1 MIFLRGMEN
10 MKLRRLIKGV
20 LTINLFLMCI
30 GCQDKSKNII
40 VNNEDQETINL
51 RFYGYKSEAINVV
64 AIEDS
69 LQDYMKE
76 NPHIKITYES
86 VKGIEYYNVLEKR
99 LKSGHYDDIFMI
111 DEDHLQE
118 LKSSGYFADLSDL
131 STISHFSQKSIDQM
145 KENDG
150 KIYYV
155 PSTISAFGLYC
166 NMDLLN
172 KYHQKVP
179 TNEKEFMDV
188 CQYFVNQGIVPI
200 IANNDISLKT
210 IAIAKALYPVY
221 QSSNS
226 EELIH
231 QMNANPQVLADYM
244 KTGYEF
250 VEKIIKNK
258 YVDSA
263 QTLKTEKT
271 KDDLTQF
278 EEGKNPFMLTG
289 AWASVRVQDANPQ
302 LNFEVHPY
310 PILEKDSVLV
320 TNIDTRLCANAKG
333 KHVEEAKKFIEYL
346 TQTDVMWKFVNS
358 QSSFSPL
365 IESRLADDQTIQPLN
380 AYLNDKNSI
389 LGTDSRIKYPIWTL
403 TRDGIQKLLKGE
415 SIESALNNIKD
426 SK

>member
-1 MIFLRGMEN
+1 
-10 MKLRRLIKGV
+10 
-20 LTINLFLMCI
+20 
-30 GCQDKSKNII
+30 
-40 VNNEDQETINL
+40 
-51 RFYGYKSEAINVV
+51 
-64 AIEDS
+64 
-69 LQDYMKE
+69 
-76 NPHIKITYES
+76 
-86 VKGIEYYNVLEKR
+86 
-99 LKSGHYDDIFMI
+99 
-111 DEDHLQE
+111 
-118 LKSSGYFADLSDL
+118 
-131 STISHFSQKSIDQM
+131 
-145 KENDG
+145 
-150 KIYYV
+150 
-155 PSTISAFGLYC
+155 
-166 NMDLLN
+166 
-172 KYHQKVP
+172 
-179 TNEKEFMDV
+179 
-188 CQYFVNQGIVPI
+188 
-200 IANNDISLKT
+200 
-210 IAIAKALYPVY
+210 
-221 QSSNS
+221 
-226 EELIH
+226 
-231 QMNANPQVLADYM
+231 M

-289 AWASVRVQDANPQ
+289 AWASVRVQDANPE

-310 PILEKDSVLV
+310 PILENDSVLV

-380 AYLNDKNSI
+380 VYLNDKNSI